1 MKAELIK
8 IYIFILTAIK
18 INKIK
23 INNEGG
29 TYKNIYFYL
38 DRHKN

>member
-23 INNEGG
+23 INIEGE
-29 TYKNIYFYL
+29 TYKKYIFL
-38 DRHKN
+38 S